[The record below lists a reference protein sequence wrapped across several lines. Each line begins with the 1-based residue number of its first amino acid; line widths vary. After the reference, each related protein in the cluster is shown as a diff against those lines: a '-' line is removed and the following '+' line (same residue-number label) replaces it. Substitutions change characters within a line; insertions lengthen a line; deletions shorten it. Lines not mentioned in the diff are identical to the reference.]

1 MDNYINL
8 GLIGCGGGG
17 SKVYKVKNLDN
28 NQIYALKKIK
38 YENES
43 EEERKRNLNEIKILK
58 ELHHPNL
65 IQFYDS
71 FKEKGKLYII
81 QEYADG
87 GDLSDKIKI
96 YKESNKLLPENLI
109 WEIFIQLCIVLK
121 YVHSKNILHRDIKCQ
136 NVFLMENGIVKL
148 GDFGISK
155 ILNNINEF
163 ANTTLG
169 TPYFLS
175 PEICMGKEYN
185 YKSDLWMLG
194 CVLYEMACKDKPF
207 KGVNLP
213 NLMIN
218 IINQPI
224 SDIPNVYSDFMK
236 NLVKK
241 LLDKDMNNR
250 PDIDDILS
258 DNFIKEK
265 IQTLGIN
272 VYNYNSNN
280 YVNNQTKININKI
293 SPKHKHNNSNNF
305 NISNKKEIE
314 YKFELNSFQ
323 KNFSNEIKVYN
334 KNNLNLNNFNTNDY
348 LEETQVSKSE
358 IANNNIKEYNN
369 KYNSIKAKS
378 LTENNSKNNTN
389 KSARIYLDYL
399 KSKTVDNEIDDDFDL
414 ENIDEI
420 EENRKTPQNRLQTNS
435 FYVHKNPI
443 PYSSNLINIVS
454 QSPLNKSNKQST
466 PKGINEISFKKKK
479 QPFKTEIIIDI
490 DSNSLN
496 I

>member
-8 GLIGCGGGG
+8 GLIGSGGGG

-38 YENES
+38 FDYES

-87 GDLSDKIKI
+87 GDLSQKIKT

-109 WEIFIQLCIVLK
+109 WEIFIQLCIVIK
-121 YVHSKNILHRDIKCQ
+121 YVHSNNILHRDIKSQ

-163 ANTTLG
+163 ANTSLG

-207 KGVNLP
+207 KGINLP
-213 NLMIN
+213 NLLIN
-218 IINQPI
+218 IINQTV

-265 IQTLGIN
+265 IKTLGIN

-280 YVNNQTKININKI
+280 YINNLTKINI
-293 SPKHKHNNSNNF
+293 PKHKHNNSNNF
-305 NISNKKEIE
+305 NNSNKKKIEI
-314 YKFELNSFQ
+314 KFELNSYQ
-323 KNFSNEIKVYN
+323 KKMSNEIKAYN
-334 KNNLNLNNFNTNDY
+334 KNNLNLKNLNSNEYF
-348 LEETQVSKSE
+348 EETQTSTE
-358 IANNNIKEYNN
+358 NNNKNN
-369 KYNSIKAKS
+369 YDSNNNKS

-399 KSKTVDNEIDDDFDL
+399 KSKTVDNEIDDDLDL
-414 ENIDEI
+414 ELDEI
-420 EENRKTPQNRLQTNS
+420 KKDENRKTPQNKLAINS

-443 PYSSNLINIVS
+443 PYSSNAIKIVS
-454 QSPLNKSNKQST
+454 QSPSNKNNKSS
-466 PKGINEISFKKKK
+466 PIGVNEISFKKKK